1 MLQEALAQAIAAA
14 AAFETE
20 ITDLE
25 AAHAEARSAEADA
38 RGKLTESERRAQ
50 KLGTE
55 AQTLSKLLNAA
66 SGGFWP
72 AVTEEITVA
81 KGFEAALGA
90 ALGDDLDASTNPS
103 APAHWAETDRRGDP
117 PLPPGIEPLA
127 NLVTAPAALARR
139 LNQIG
144 LVARAEGRA
153 LSLLLKPGQRL
164 VSKEGDLWR
173 WDGFNQAAEAPTPA
187 ARRLAEKNRLGD
199 LIVEAEAARA
209 AADCPENR
217 GGSGAESRGC
227 LRRRGERSPPLP

>member
-1 MLQEALAQAIAAA
+1 MRGEYTEA
-14 AAFETE
+14 
-20 ITDLE
+20 
-25 AAHAEARSAEADA
+25 
-38 RGKLTESERRAQ
+38 ERRAQ

-66 SGGFWP
+66 AGGFWP
-72 AVTEEITVA
+72 PVTEEITVA

-117 PLPPGIEPLA
+117 PLPTGAEPLA

-144 LVARAEGRA
+144 LVARNEGRA
-153 LSLLLKPGQRL
+153 LSALLKPGQRL

-199 LIVEAEAARA
+199 LI
-209 AADCPENR
+209 NR
-217 GGSGAESRGC
+217 G
-227 LRRRGERSPPLP
+227 RRRARRRRCSENQGGRGAGRAGSLRAVAANEARLRQKAAQREVETAREKHGAAERAECCRRRAPVGA